1 MNKIIKYLT
10 ISTFSAILAIGIWG
24 CATKS
29 NLAPNGVYNGDPYLY
44 NIDQT
49 IVTTYD
55 SIDQYLV
62 WETENQTFVKTNLPL
77 VFTSANIIRKNAP
90 KALSYI
96 NQARTYY
103 VNLKGLTNATFA
115 QFQQATNQLNSAVS
129 LLTDQKTN
137 IIINVPATTST
148 NTIQSILGSL

>member
-10 ISTFSAILAIGIWG
+10 ISVFSAVLVVGIWG
-24 CATKS
+24 CATSS
-29 NLAPNGVYNGDPYLY
+29 NLAPGGVYNGDPYLY

-137 IIINVPATTST
+137 IIINVPATAST
-148 NTIQSILGSL
+148 NTIQSILGL